1 MREYIYT
8 LIEGKVFLSI
18 VKCQKI
24 SKQTKKTNVVTS
36 LMPFTQEKTTHGL
49 GEYNASQV
57 VGHSSLGM
65 FGQEQALQS
74 VRAHNLEK

>member
-1 MREYIYT
+1 
-8 LIEGKVFLSI
+8 
-18 VKCQKI
+18 
-24 SKQTKKTNVVTS
+24 
-36 LMPFTQEKTTHGL
+36 MPFTQEKTTHGL